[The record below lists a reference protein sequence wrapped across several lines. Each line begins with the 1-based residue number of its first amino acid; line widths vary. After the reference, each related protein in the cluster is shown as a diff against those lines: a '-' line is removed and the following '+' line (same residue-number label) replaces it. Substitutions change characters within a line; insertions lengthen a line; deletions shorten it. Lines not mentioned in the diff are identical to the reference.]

1 MTYFLL
7 KHKRLWQ
14 QNDNLKI
21 YMIYKK
27 SEQERLQR
35 EMDLE
40 TRHEPISRM
49 QFWWRYLS
57 NDSSNRFY
65 ELSYFTYLMSKFR
78 FRSYGNEE
86 ENVDPNVML
95 DNIDLEGGRLRVGG
109 QSMLEILERQK
120 NISIIDG
127 RVQTIAKFGNKVQH
141 ADIVEAKALKSLRSD
156 VTVLCSGY
164 YFLNQLVEVYIH
176 LPVVRTSTELLLRT
190 GNDLTNKLCLYNGP
204 SSIQTPDRLPLVGR
218 PAQLTNLFFLTGF

>member
-49 QFWWRYLS
+49 QFWWRYLF
-57 NDSSNRFY
+57 NDLSNRFY
-65 ELSYFTYLMSKFR
+65 ELSYFTYLMSKFK
-78 FRSYGNEE
+78 FLSSGNEE

-95 DNIDLEGGRLRVGG
+95 DNIDLDGGRLRVGG
-109 QSMLEILERQK
+109 QSMLEILER
-120 NISIIDG
+120 
-127 RVQTIAKFGNKVQH
+127 
-141 ADIVEAKALKSLRSD
+141 
-156 VTVLCSGY
+156 
-164 YFLNQLVEVYIH
+164 
-176 LPVVRTSTELLLRT
+176 
-190 GNDLTNKLCLYNGP
+190 
-204 SSIQTPDRLPLVGR
+204 
-218 PAQLTNLFFLTGF
+218 

>member
-14 QNDNLKI
+14 QNDNLK
-21 YMIYKK
+21 IYKK

-49 QFWWRYLS
+49 QFWWRYLF
-57 NDSSNRFY
+57 NDLSNRFY

-78 FRSYGNEE
+78 FRSSGNEE

-95 DNIDLEGGRLRVGG
+95 DNIDLDGGRLRVGG

-120 NISIIDG
+120 NISVIDG
-127 RVQTIAKFGNKVQH
+127 RV
-141 ADIVEAKALKSLRSD
+141 
-156 VTVLCSGY
+156 
-164 YFLNQLVEVYIH
+164 
-176 LPVVRTSTELLLRT
+176 
-190 GNDLTNKLCLYNGP
+190 
-204 SSIQTPDRLPLVGR
+204 
-218 PAQLTNLFFLTGF
+218 